1 MTYEEHIKSLV
12 GTTVKTR
19 DGRDAKIVDVD
30 FKAPKDE
37 VILARIGHSAWAFA
51 KNGGGI
57 FADEHDDLDLILPP
71 MPRERNTSTLFL
83 DKRCG
88 LLSIFNG
95 RCREEIRFTFE
106 KNPDTGKWEQVN
118 P

>member
-30 FKAPKDE
+30 FSAPKE
-37 VILARIGHSAWAFA
+37 SVIIVRMNGLALALTQD
-51 KNGGGI
+51 GI
-57 FADEHDDLDLILPP
+57 QMPYYKQGLDLILPP
-71 MPRERNTSTLFL
+71 MPRERKVL
-83 DKRCG
+83 K
-88 LLSIFNG
+88 
-95 RCREEIRFTFE
+95 IRISPGGYLISCCSSEPFDFAITVE